1 MTADPFEVLGL
12 ARTATAS
19 EISEARRRL
28 AKELHP
34 DLGGS
39 ESAMQAVNRAHDEAL
54 QMVGEGAV
62 PAVEEVPVPQ
72 PPRRPNRHV
81 LHDWPSFTLDVLP
94 PEAFEYVLLAGS
106 ILGQL
111 MVDEPPYVLEVLFND
126 PVQCWCRLDLL
137 PDAGSTT
144 VSLTVAGIDDEPAPD
159 PELIRD
165 LWVAALN
172 EL

>member
-1 MTADPFEVLGL
+1 
-12 ARTATAS
+12 
-19 EISEARRRL
+19 
-28 AKELHP
+28 
-34 DLGGS
+34 
-39 ESAMQAVNRAHDEAL
+39 MQAVNRAHDEAL